1 MTELNNCFWHNL
13 PLEYVCNLILLGKV
27 NYVTKEATCIS
38 KCDKDD
44 YACVCNFVI
53 FTAINLAGVIL
64 NKLTECCYIPP
75 LSLFH
80 LEQEVDQNITDLY
93 SFQFAGLNKLYNEL
107 AEYVF

>member
-1 MTELNNCFWHNL
+1 M
-13 PLEYVCNLILLGKV
+13 
-27 NYVTKEATCIS
+27 
-38 KCDKDD
+38 
-44 YACVCNFVI
+44 CNFVI
-53 FTAINLAGVIL
+53 FTAINLAEVIL

-80 LEQEVDQNITDLY
+80 LEQEVDQNIKNLY